1 MTMQLEGDC
10 GFCWMALLRRQLM
23 MMMMMDEACGR
34 VRAVV
39 GSVEVIEI
47 VVDPSTMMTMM
58 M

>member
-1 MTMQLEGDC
+1 
-10 GFCWMALLRRQLM
+10 M

-47 VVDPSTMMTMM
+47 VVDPSTMMMM
-58 M
+58 MMMMMM